1 MSTKAKLTPAQIAE
15 NEVAGRID
23 PEEVKALDTS
33 KAEAPSAANPT
44 VKASKK
50 PKKVRKIGKNYTNAA
65 KKLKEFKKILLPLS
79 EAVKQL
85 KMASFVKFDES
96 FELHINTSEI
106 GVKGEA
112 SLPFSNGKQVKV
124 AVADDSLIE
133 KLEKGLI
140 DFDVLVTSPV
150 MMPKLTK
157 FAKLLGPR
165 GLMPSPKSGTIG
177 ANPQELIAKFTGNT
191 LRYKTESKTPIVHV
205 LIGKKTN
212 PDSELIANIE
222 AVLRSFPAQ
231 SVKSA
236 YICTTMSPSLKIVV

>member
-1 MSTKAKLTPAQIAE
+1 MTTKAKLTPAQIAE
-15 NEVAGRID
+15 NEVAKRID
-23 PEEVKALDTS
+23 PEEVKIQDSSNLQAQP
-33 KAEAPSAANPT
+33 AVAPAVKSA
-44 VKASKK
+44 KK
-50 PKKVRKIGKNYTNAA
+50 PKKVRKIGKNYSNAS

-85 KMASFVKFDES
+85 KLASFVKFDES
-96 FELHINTSEI
+96 LELHINTSEV

-140 DFDVLVTSPV
+140 DFDVLVTSPA

-165 GLMPSPKSGTIG
+165 GLMPSPKAGTIG
-177 ANPQELIAKFTGNT
+177 LNPQDLIAKFTGNT

-205 LIGKKTN
+205 LIGKKSN
-212 PDSELIANIE
+212 PDTELIANIE
-222 AVLRSFPAQ
+222 SILRSFAPQ
-231 SVKSA
+231 TIKSA
-236 YICTTMSPSLKIVV
+236 YICTTMSPSLRIVV